1 MIQIL
6 AKDYQYREV
15 ANLFDAVKQF
25 MSHFD
30 KYSHIPAIA
39 DLQSRVDTIRSDLTI
54 HVRKTFR
61 EVAQVEL
68 YTRHGH
74 KCTSLSYISTVCMC
88 DELTSLQV
96 YVLYVCVYI

>member
-1 MIQIL
+1 MSKLVQIL

-61 EVAQVEL
+61 EVAQVH
-68 YTRHGH
+68 YT
-74 KCTSLSYISTVCMC
+74 
-88 DELTSLQV
+88 
-96 YVLYVCVYI
+96 